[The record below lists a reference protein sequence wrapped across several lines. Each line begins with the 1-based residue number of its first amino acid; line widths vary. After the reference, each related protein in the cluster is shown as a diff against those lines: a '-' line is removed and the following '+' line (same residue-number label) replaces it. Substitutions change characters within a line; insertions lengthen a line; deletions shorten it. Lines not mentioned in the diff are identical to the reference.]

1 MGEYT
6 PITLQRGIN
15 DVTYMDNNGRITNV
29 DWKIPIYFLRGNN
42 DYQNIGTIDDI
53 RRRGTFNNYVTDA
66 NSINIGTLDELRTGR
81 LFIRISE
88 EKRTPSK
95 LRGGKTR
102 RRKPRKSSNKNRKQR
117 KTKRRRQ

>member
-1 MGEYT
+1 MTEYI

-15 DVTYMDNNGRITNV
+15 DVTYMDNNGRITDV

-95 LRGGKTR
+95 VRGGKTR
-102 RRKPRKSSNKNRKQR
+102 KTKRSKKSKKSR